1 MKRLGTVENLSYD
14 GSVLVRAAFAPAPGT
29 RVLDKRNKFLGRVAK
44 VFGPV
49 KEPFASVRPDGKV
62 PLTILGSDVYV
73 GEEHN
78 AKQEGRRGR
87 RSH

>member
-49 KEPFASVRPDGKV
+49 KEPFASVRPVGKL
-62 PLTILGSDVYV
+62 PLSVLGSDVFV
-73 GEEHN
+73 GEDH
-78 AKQEGRRGR
+78 AKQEGRRSR

>member
-14 GSVLVRAAFAPAPGT
+14 GAMLVRAAFAPAPGT
-29 RVLDKRNKFLGRVAK
+29 RVFDKRQRALGRVTK

-49 KEPFASVRPDGKV
+49 REPFASVRPEAKV
-62 PLTILGSDVYV
+62 ALSLLGSDVYV
-73 GEEHN
+73 GEEAD

-87 RSH
+87 RGH